1 MTRGA
6 GEISE
11 ELNSMIINQPRQ
23 RPTTRGTMPGM
34 MSQSPR
40 LPLNPSKN
48 CTRYMGG
55 KDYLHQSEQNEFNSP
70 SRILSLNNK

>member
-11 ELNSMIINQPRQ
+11 DLNSMIVNQPRQ
-23 RPTTRGTMPGM
+23 RPTTRGTHPGM

-48 CTRYMGG
+48 GTRYTMNQEMGFP
-55 KDYLHQSEQNEFNSP
+55 KQMEQNEFNSP
-70 SRILSLNNK
+70 SRIL